1 MKKRHYLFLSA
12 VMLLS
17 FFFTSCGETDDA
29 ADEFENWK
37 ERNDTYFNNLY
48 NRAKGGSSD
57 LKVIT
62 NWSLN
67 EEVATDADDHIV
79 VQVLEKGTGS
89 GCPMYTDSVRVH
101 YRGRLIPSSSFADGF
116 VFDQSY
122 SGVYNSETL
131 KPASFALNSLVDG
144 FTTAVMNMH
153 IGDHWRVY
161 IPYKLGYGT
170 SSSSSKIPAYS
181 TLIFDIALVAYYRPG
196 TVMPVWKA
204 KPFKGDWTD
213 E

>member
-1 MKKRHYLFLSA
+1 MEKKHFFILSVVIFFSLFI
-12 VMLLS
+12 
-17 FFFTSCGETDDA
+17 TSCGETDDA
-29 ADEFENWK
+29 ADEFENWQ
-37 ERNDTYFNNLY
+37 ERNESYFTNLY

-57 LKVIT
+57 LKIFT

-79 VQVLEKGTGS
+79 VQVLESGTGS
-89 GCPMYTDSVRVH
+89 GCPMYSDSVQVH
-101 YRGRLIPSSSFADGF
+101 YRGRLIPSSSYADGL

-122 SGVYNSETL
+122 TGEYNRQTL
-131 KPASFALNSLVDG
+131 KPTSFTLNGLVDG

-170 SSSSSKIPAYS
+170 TSSSSKIPAYS

-196 TVMPVWKA
+196 TVIPTWRA
-204 KPFKGDWTD
+204 KSFKGDWVD